1 MKRLRISIIF
11 GNEPNF
17 NKAACKYFILY
28 LNKLQSTY
36 EFSFPDIL
44 KFPFEENKY
53 CEYDTANSILN
64 DFALKNGIITDHLI
78 AITTNKFSNNY
89 FFNNEEK
96 NSVITTYV
104 WDKYFSPPSLFEYL
118 LHSIYC
124 CLIYSQKT
132 LPNTVLSK
140 KAQMINIGSHKDTR
154 GCVADFTR
162 NKSDDRIDIILGYI
176 CDEHKKEI
184 KKFYGKNYLIETT
197 NILERKWIGNINDKD
212 SVAYNLKHIFKF
224 DINKDSG
231 FNKTNLEKICEKFY
245 EMPYELASEILKLVI
260 TVLLTYLLLKLG
272 LATK

>member
-1 MKRLRISIIF
+1 MRRLRISIIF

-17 NKAACKYFILY
+17 DKDAFKYFILY

-36 EFSFPDIL
+36 EFSFPDIST
-44 KFPFEENKY
+44 FPFEEKKV
-53 CEYDTANSILN
+53 CIFSTANSTLN
-64 DFALKNGIITDHLI
+64 DFASKKGVLSDHVIGIITNNFD
-78 AITTNKFSNNY
+78 NNY
-89 FFNNEEK
+89 FFNADGK
-96 NSVITTYV
+96 SSVITTDV

-118 LHSIYC
+118 LHCVYC

-132 LPNTVLSK
+132 LPNTEISE
-140 KAQMINIGSHKDTR
+140 KAQMLNIGSHKDTR

-162 NKSDDRIDIILGYI
+162 DKYNDRIDITLGYI
-176 CDEHKKEI
+176 CDEHKEEI
-184 KKFYGKNYLIETT
+184 MELYGENYLTEAT
-197 NILERKWIGNINDKD
+197 NILERKWIGNIDDKD

-231 FNKTNLEKICEKFY
+231 FNKTKAEKIFEKFY

-272 LATK
+272 LPAK